1 MDGHE
6 TTQFLDVDGTR
17 LEVQWVGRTDA
28 DAPVLVFLH
37 EGLGCVEMWKGFPA
51 KVADRTGLPALVF
64 SRRGYGRSDPCDLPR
79 PVDFMH
85 HEGLHVMPR
94 LLDAAGIGRAVL
106 VGHSDGGSIA
116 LVHAGGARDPRVRAV
131 VTIAAHVFNEE
142 VCVASIR
149 AAREA
154 YATTDLRAR
163 LARYHGD
170 NVDCAFRGWND
181 VWLHPDFWHWNLE
194 EFLPGITVPAL
205 VIQGSADEYGTER
218 QVDTIVHGVAGPV
231 VKCMVAGAGHSPHL
245 VKPDATLDAIA
256 RFVAELKL

>member
-1 MDGHE
+1 ME
-6 TTQFLDVDGTR
+6 
-17 LEVQWVGRTDA
+17 VGRLA
-28 DAPVLVFLH
+28 RIAQ
-37 EGLGCVEMWKGFPA
+37 
-51 KVADRTGLPALVF
+51 VF

-194 EFLPGITVPAL
+194 EYLINIQVPLL
-205 VIQGSADEYGTER
+205 VIQGEDDEYGTLA
-218 QVDTIVHGVAGPV
+218 QVETIVRHTNAQPLLLPE
-231 VKCMVAGAGHSPHL
+231 CGHTPHRAQEE
-245 VKPDATLDAIA
+245 ATLATMTQ
-256 RFVAELKL
+256 FVQRCLAS